1 MLTKPDPAEQGVAL
15 GTERGRRDNA
25 EYLRLDRALDEG
37 LMETFPASDA
47 VMIVQPVPERRKM
60 GVRYRG

>member
-1 MLTKPDPAEQGVAL
+1 MLTKPDSAEHGEARTT
-15 GTERGRRDNA
+15 GRGRRDDA

-47 VMIVQPVPERRKM
+47 VMVVQPVPEHRKL
-60 GVRYRG
+60 GVRHRG